1 MLHQTN
7 KITILKTEI
16 MINLPA
22 SQLNNKLT
30 KVEKENTQ
38 AMNIW
43 KRYQNELANANDM
56 KASYK
61 RCKEVAA
68 LGVNLEAKNAAIFFY
83 NEALKSWNISQEL
96 LSEYNEFQLN
106 RKYK

>member
-1 MLHQTN
+1 
-7 KITILKTEI
+7 

-22 SQLNNKLT
+22 FQLNNKLT
-30 KVEKENTQ
+30 KVEKENIQ
-38 AMNIW
+38 AMSIW
-43 KRYQNELANANDM
+43 KKYKKELANANDM
-56 KASYK
+56 KACYK

-68 LGVNLEAKNAAIFFY
+68 LGVNLEAKKAEIYFY